1 MNTTHTKT
9 VTFVAGV
16 MLGIVCGEVSSFSTE
31 VAMSAGLLAVVQGGI
46 YFWER
51 KRKQASGV
59 VDAARLFSFSL
70 MTMLFSL
77 GLFVGI
83 IRAQLVE
90 EKNNFVCESTCSFDA
105 KIVSSPEI
113 KNDVQ
118 TFRARPLE
126 MDDVYDVQ
134 VRAQLYPKY
143 QIGET
148 LKISGKVK
156 VPDVIQMHGDKN
168 NSFDYASYLKTKN
181 VGSEM
186 SYPKVEVIDE
196 SAKTFS
202 DTLGR
207 WKENFVTR
215 IDLYVSSPASSLASG
230 MLFGASSMS
239 KDLSQTFRT
248 AGLSHIVVLSGF
260 NIVIVI
266 ATILFLFSFLPL
278 ILRITFAAV
287 SVVAFV
293 IVVGA
298 EPSVIR
304 ATLMAFVSLLAM
316 VVGREYV
323 ARDALI
329 ISLFAI
335 VMYEPYALTHD
346 ASLHLSFL
354 ATAGIVYLMK
364 PLEEIFV
371 RYFSSIK
378 SKTFKEIFVT
388 SLAAYIAT
396 MPYIMYAF
404 GTVSVYA
411 LMANILILPFVPLA
425 MLLSFLVVVSSF
437 ILVSLSQVIGFMDTA
452 FIDVMIWIARA
463 VEGLPMASI
472 QSSISFKTMSVVYV
486 CIMLGIIYFST
497 KNKNE
502 TRVTIENGNLT
513 DIISY

>member
-1 MNTTHTKT
+1 MHARTL
-9 VTFVAGV
+9 TFVSGV
-16 MLGIVCGEVSSFSTE
+16 LLGIVIGEVSNYGSEMVVFALILS
-31 VAMSAGLLAVVQGGI
+31 LVQGGV
-46 YFWER
+46 FWWER
-51 KRKQASGV
+51 RESKPEGFALS
-59 VDAARLFSFSL
+59 LF
-70 MTMLFSL
+70 TILFCV

-83 IRAQLVE
+83 VRAQLVE
-90 EKNNFVCESTCSFDA
+90 EKNNFVCDGVCSFDV
-105 KIVSSPEI
+105 KIISSPEV

-118 TFRARPLE
+118 TFIARPLGR
-126 MDDVYDVQ
+126 DDVYDIQ
-134 VRAQLYPKY
+134 VRTQLYPKY

-168 NSFDYASYLKTKN
+168 KTFDYASYLKTKN
-181 VGSEM
+181 VGSETT
-186 SYPKVEVIDE
+186 YPKIETINKT
-196 SAKTFS
+196 AKTFS
-202 DTLGR
+202 DHLGR

-215 IDLYVSSPASSLASG
+215 IDMYVSSPASSLASG

-239 KDLSQTFRT
+239 KDLAQTFRT
-248 AGLSHIVVLSGF
+248 AGLSHIIVLSGF
-260 NIVIVI
+260 NIVVVI

-278 ILRITFAAV
+278 LLRITFASI
-287 SVVAFV
+287 SVIAFV
-293 IVVGA
+293 IMVGA
-298 EPSVIR
+298 EPSVVR

-316 VVGREYV
+316 IVGREYV

-346 ASLHLSFL
+346 VSLHLSFL
-354 ATAGIVYLMK
+354 ATAGIVYLAK

-371 RYFSSIK
+371 KYFPRVK
-378 SKTFKEIFVT
+378 SKTFREIFVT
-388 SLAAYIAT
+388 SSSAYLAT

-411 LMANILILPFVPLA
+411 LIANILVLPFVPLA

-437 ILVSLSQVIGFMDTA
+437 IFSTLSQLIGFVDTA
-452 FIDVMIWIARA
+452 FINVIIWIAR
-463 VEGLPMASI
+463 VIESLPM
-472 QSSISFKTMSVVYV
+472 SSIELTISFQTMCVMYV
-486 CIMLGIIYFST
+486 CIAGIIIYFSI

-502 TRVTIENGNLT
+502 TRVTFENGNLT